1 MKENREECITYKQ
14 MKLFQ
19 SWVQSCLLRKIGKR
33 ITRKV

>member
-19 SWVQSCLLRKIGKR
+19 SWIVIGK
-33 ITRKV
+33 